1 MEVHH
6 HAHEGHGKKNWKS
19 YFWEF
24 LMLFLAVFC
33 GFFAENIR
41 ETRVE
46 HHREKEYMVS
56 LYHDLRTDTMNMHLV
71 IKGKSEEL
79 ANNDS
84 LFAIFNS
91 KRYLKETADAY
102 FYGRMSLNSKT
113 FYPTDGTVTQL
124 ESSGGLRLIRNRAV
138 VDSIQS
144 YQQALAK
151 LKSVQNIGDEHSV
164 LARSY
169 MGKIFDANVFDL
181 MVGNSTDMYGRPD
194 KDYPLMPFTQAE
206 LNDFH
211 IPMNFIKRNK
221 LTQIQ
226 LLTGLQKKAT
236 DIMQLLEKT
245 YHVSQD

>member
-6 HAHEGHGKKNWKS
+6 HAHEAHGKKTWKA

-33 GFFAENIR
+33 GFLAENIR

-56 LYHDLRTDTMNMHLV
+56 LYHDLKADTSNMSLV
-71 IKGKSEEL
+71 LKTIAEEI

-84 LFAIFNS
+84 LFVIFNS
-91 KRYLKETADAY
+91 KRYLRETADAY
-102 FYGRMSLNSKT
+102 YYGRRTLNSNT

-124 ESSGGLRLIRNRAV
+124 ESAGGLRLIRNRAV

-144 YQQALAK
+144 YQQALSR
-151 LKSVQNIGDEHSV
+151 LKSIQDIEKEHSV
-164 LARSY
+164 MARSY

-181 MVGNSTDMYGRPD
+181 MIGNSTIAYKKPD
-194 KDYPLMPFTQAE
+194 KDYPLMPFTTAE

-211 IPMNFIKRNK
+211 IPLNFMKRNK
-221 LTQIQ
+221 LTQIR
-226 LLTGLQKKAT
+226 LITGLQKKAT
-236 DIMQLLEKT
+236 DMMKLLEED
-245 YHVSQD
+245 YHVSQE